1 MSTPATPTRSKRDV
15 PGSSPTTRVQRSL
28 FDCLIGVMAAIEDTE
43 PIEPVKEALEK
54 IKTAIVESDQPTPSK
69 EAKLRS
75 NVTQASQLGDLISTA
90 NLLSLDYRLDAAH
103 LWETPEGPEV
113 HLSASTMTILRRM
126 HDAEFWRRDSSET
139 LSRTL
144 INLVLFDRLEAHQEE
159 LAAKQISIRGGYPVE
174 TRVPNGKEIITG
186 NADYALGYGSFL
198 DDPFECICVII
209 QVKDLIVSRGSTGIS
224 QAVTYMVG
232 LQQQCM
238 SRKNP
243 KTVDTVYG
251 VVSDGV
257 LWQFL
262 TVNGNLL
269 QLSGLFA
276 ILSPAACVA
285 INQFLDYIVRSAI
298 SLSQYPVIP

>member
-1 MSTPATPTRSKRDV
+1 MSTPTTPTRSKRDI
-15 PGSSPTTRVQRSL
+15 PDSSPTTRIQHSL
-28 FDCLIGVMAAIEDTE
+28 FDGLTGMIAAIEDTE
-43 PIEPVKEALEK
+43 PIEPVKETLEK
-54 IKTAIVESDQPTPSK
+54 MKDSHHRIGPANPLQGSQTSIECHAGFTASW
-69 EAKLRS
+69 
-75 NVTQASQLGDLISTA
+75 
-90 NLLSLDYRLDAAH
+90 DAAH
-103 LWETPEGPEV
+103 LWQPPEGPEV

-126 HDAEFWRRDSSET
+126 HDAKFWRRDSSET

-209 QVKDLIVSRGSTGIS
+209 QVKDLNVSRGSTGIS
-224 QAVTYMVG
+224 QAVTYMMG
-232 LQQQCM
+232 LQPQCM

-262 TVNGNLL
+262 RLNGNLL
-269 QLSGLFA
+269 QLSGPFV